1 MKLNCV
7 DFLDI
12 SHHFSEDEIMVQHTT
27 REFVDKEIMPD
38 IERHFEAGTFDPNW
52 IPQFGKLGFMGMNLP
67 EQYGCAGMSN
77 VAYGIMCQ
85 EMERGDSGIRSI
97 VSVQGSLVM
106 YPIYA
111 YGSEAQRNKW
121 LPKLASGEL
130 VGCFGLTEPNHGSNP
145 GGMLTH
151 ATKVDGGFKL
161 NGAKMWITNGTIA
174 DIAVVWAKCE
184 DG

>member
-27 REFVDKEIMPD
+27 REFVQKEIMPD
-38 IERHFEAGTFDPNW
+38 IEHHFEAGTFDFDL
-52 IPQFGKLGFMGMNLP
+52 IPQFGELGFMGMNLP
-67 EQYGCAGMSN
+67 EKYGCAGMSN

-85 EMERGDSGIRSI
+85 EMERGDSGIRSF

-111 YGSEAQRNKW
+111 YGSEEQRKKW
-121 LPKLASGEL
+121 LSNWHL
-130 VGCFGLTEPNHGSNP
+130 VRL
-145 GGMLTH
+145 LD
-151 ATKVDGGFKL
+151 VLD
-161 NGAKMWITNGTIA
+161 
-174 DIAVVWAKCE
+174 
-184 DG
+184 